1 MNRVVSVV
9 LLVVAVAG
17 SSGWYYRETIK
28 AWLNPPPSADHPDAT
43 PDVLYSW
50 VDKDGV
56 THFSEKPGKG
66 ERLEFDGGRITPVDV
81 VEAPVLPPPEP
92 ERDGVEASTG
102 NVILDMRAEME
113 RNAQIMSEA
122 KAARSGL

>member
-9 LLVVAVAG
+9 LLATAVAG
-17 SSGWYYRETIK
+17 GSGWYYRETIR

-92 ERDGVEASTG
+92 VQDGAGASTG

-113 RNAQIMSEA
+113 RNARRMSES
-122 KAARSGL
+122 KAAGSEL

>member
-9 LLVVAVAG
+9 LLAAAVAG
-17 SSGWYYRETIK
+17 GSGWYYRETIK

-92 ERDGVEASTG
+92 VRAGAGASTG

-113 RNAQIMSEA
+113 RNAQLMNEA
-122 KAARSGL
+122 KAASSGL